1 VSAEAATS
9 LAAQVGASAAT
20 GLLMG
25 FSHCLGMCGPLVASF
40 GLSAGAGPAAGMSP
54 STSSPGS
61 SSGPGPVL
69 RAAVAQLPYH
79 LGRVTTYAAIGA
91 VMGATGAFVN
101 VAGRLAGVG
110 EVVALLAGALMVAL
124 GLGAA
129 GVTGLLRQLEADA
142 SRRLMRWLRPLLQG
156 GPSRL
161 YPLGLA
167 LGFLP
172 CGVSWT
178 IFLGSAASGGPVPG
192 LLMALAFGLATV
204 PGLLLPALLGA
215 VIGQRARASLRRA
228 GGLVVAALGVLFIL
242 RGLGVHVPL

>member
-1 VSAEAATS
+1 MSAEAATS
-9 LAAQVGASAAT
+9 LAVQVGASAAT

-40 GLSAGAGPAAGMSP
+40 GLTAGSAS
-54 STSSPGS
+54 GS
-61 SSGPGPVL
+61 ASRSRSVL
-69 RAAVAQLPYH
+69 GAAVEQLPYH

-101 VAGRLAGVG
+101 LAGRLAGLG

-129 GVTGLLRQLEADA
+129 GVSAFLGRLEATA
-142 SRRLMRWLRPLLQG
+142 SRRLMLLLRPLLQG

-178 IFLGSAASGGPVPG
+178 IFLGSAASGGAAPG
-192 LLMALAFGLATV
+192 LLMALSFGLATV

-215 VIGQRARASLRRA
+215 VIGQRARGALRRA

-242 RGLGVHVPL
+242 RGLGLHAPL

>member
-25 FSHCLGMCGPLVASF
+25 FSHCLGMCGPLVAGFS
-40 GLSAGAGPAAGMSP
+40 LSAGATPGAA
-54 STSSPGS
+54 PGAPPRS
-61 SSGPGPVL
+61 L
-69 RAAVAQLPYH
+69 FATAAAQLPYH
-79 LGRVTTYAAIGA
+79 LGRVTTYAALGA
-91 VMGATGAFVN
+91 LLGATGAFVN
-101 VAGRLAGVG
+101 VAGRLAGLG
-110 EVVALLAGALMVAL
+110 EVMALLAGALMVAL
-124 GLGAA
+124 GLGVA
-129 GVTGLLRQLEADA
+129 GVTARLARLEASA
-142 SRRLMRWLRPLLQG
+142 SHRLLLLLRPLLQG

-178 IFLGSAASGGPVPG
+178 IFLGAAASGGPVPG
-192 LLMALAFGLATV
+192 LLMALAFGVATV

-215 VIGQRARASLRRA
+215 LVGQRTRGALRRA
-228 GGLVVAALGVLFIL
+228 GGLMVAALGLLFIL
-242 RGLGVHVPL
+242 RGLGLHAPL

>member
-1 VSAEAATS
+1 MSTEAATS
-9 LAAQVGASAAT
+9 LAAQVGASAAS

-25 FSHCLGMCGPLVASF
+25 FSHCLGMCGPLVAGFS
-40 GLSAGAGPAAGMSP
+40 LGAGLAPGA
-54 STSSPGS
+54 PGS
-61 SSGPGPVL
+61 PQRSILST
-69 RAAVAQLPYH
+69 AAAQLPYH
-79 LGRVTTYAAIGA
+79 LGRVTTYAALGA
-91 VMGATGAFVN
+91 LLGATGAFVN

-110 EVVALLAGALMVAL
+110 EVMALLAGALMVAL
-124 GLGAA
+124 GLGVA
-129 GVTGLLRQLEADA
+129 GVTARLARLEASA
-142 SRRLMRWLRPLLQG
+142 SRRLLQLLRPLLQG

-178 IFLGSAASGGPVPG
+178 IFLGAAASGGPVPG

-215 VIGQRARASLRRA
+215 LVGQRTRGALRRA
-228 GGLVVAALGVLFIL
+228 GGLVVAALGLLFIL
-242 RGLGVHVPL
+242 RGLGLHAPL

>member
-1 VSAEAATS
+1 
-9 LAAQVGASAAT
+9 
-20 GLLMG
+20 
-25 FSHCLGMCGPLVASF
+25 
-40 GLSAGAGPAAGMSP
+40 
-54 STSSPGS
+54 
-61 SSGPGPVL
+61 
-69 RAAVAQLPYH
+69 VAQLPYH
-79 LGRVTTYAAIGA
+79 LGRITTYAALGA
-91 VMGATGAFVN
+91 LLGATGAFVN
-101 VAGRLAGVG
+101 VAGRLAGLG
-110 EVVALLAGALMVAL
+110 EVMALLAGALMVAL

-129 GVTGLLRQLEADA
+129 GVTGLLRTLEANA
-142 SRRLMRWLRPLLQG
+142 SRRLMLRLRPLLQG

-215 VIGQRARASLRRA
+215 LVGQPTRGLLRRA

-242 RGLGVHVPL
+242 RGLGLHAPL

>member
-1 VSAEAATS
+1 VSPEAATS

-40 GLSAGAGPAAGMSP
+40 SLTAGAVPGAAPGAPRRSLLS
-54 STSSPGS
+54 ST
-61 SSGPGPVL
+61 
-69 RAAVAQLPYH
+69 VAQLPYH
-79 LGRVTTYAAIGA
+79 LGRITTYAALGA
-91 VMGATGAFVN
+91 LLGATGAFVN
-101 VAGRLAGVG
+101 VASRLAGLG
-110 EVVALLAGALMVAL
+110 EVMALLAGALMVAL

-129 GVTGLLRQLEADA
+129 GVTAWLGRFEAGA
-142 SRRLMRWLRPLLQG
+142 SRRLMLALGPLLQG

-215 VIGQRARASLRRA
+215 AVGQRARGALRRA
-228 GGLVVAALGVLFIL
+228 GGLVVAALGALFIL
-242 RGLGVHVPL
+242 RGLGLHAPL

>member
-1 VSAEAATS
+1 VSAAAATS

-40 GLSAGAGPAAGMSP
+40 GLTADPGLGAR
-54 STSSPGS
+54 
-61 SSGPGPVL
+61 
-69 RAAVAQLPYH
+69 RAAAAQLPYH
-79 LGRVTTYAAIGA
+79 LGRVTTYAALGA

-101 VAGRLAGVG
+101 VAGRLAGLG

-124 GLGAA
+124 GLGVA
-129 GVTGLLRQLEADA
+129 GVTARLARLEASA
-142 SRRLMRWLRPLLQG
+142 SRRLLELLRPLLQG

-178 IFLGSAASGGPVPG
+178 VFLGSAASGGPVPG

-215 VIGQRARASLRRA
+215 LVGQRTRGALRRA
-228 GGLVVAALGVLFIL
+228 GGLVVAALGLLFIL
-242 RGLGVHVPL
+242 RGLGHAPL

>member
-1 VSAEAATS
+1 MSAEAATS

-40 GLSAGAGPAAGMSP
+40 GLSAGPGPAATSAGSP
-54 STSSPGS
+54 PA
-61 SSGPGPVL
+61 SSGTGSVL
-69 RAAVAQLPYH
+69 RAAAAQLPYH

-129 GVTGLLRQLEADA
+129 GVTGPLRRLEADA
-142 SRRLMRWLRPLLQG
+142 SGRVLRWLRPLLQG

>member
-1 VSAEAATS
+1 MAGETTLLAQAGAA
-9 LAAQVGASAAT
+9 AAT

-40 GLSAGAGPAAGMSP
+40 GLAARPGQGA
-54 STSSPGS
+54 
-61 SSGPGPVL
+61 L
-69 RAAVAQLPYH
+69 RAAAGQLPYH
-79 LGRVTTYAAIGA
+79 LGRVTTYGALGA

-101 VAGRLAGVG
+101 VAGQLAGLG
-110 EVVALLAGALMVAL
+110 EVMALLAGALMVAL

-129 GVTGLLRQLEADA
+129 GVSSLLAQLESRA
-142 SRRLMRWLRPLLQG
+142 SRRVVALVRPLLAG

-167 LGFLP
+167 LGLLP

-178 IFLGSAASGGPVPG
+178 IFLGAAASGGPVNG

-204 PGLLLPALLGA
+204 PGLVLPAALGA
-215 VIGQRARASLRRA
+215 LVGQRTRGRLRRA
-228 GGLVVAALGVLFIL
+228 GGLLVAAMGAWFVW
-242 RGLGVHVPL
+242 RGLGLHAPL